1 MGLINQI
8 SVLFLLIITGFVIR
22 KKNIVSE
29 SFQKELSTLVLH
41 VTLPA
46 FIISSMNFT
55 FSEDVLKDIGMILVI
70 SFATYII
77 ALLLSYP
84 ITKLLGVSGKKRD
97 IYQYLCIFA
106 NVGFMGYPVLEL
118 IAGKQAVFYGAIYN
132 LPFNLFVW
140 TIGISIM
147 MRHKNEEEKVEIE
160 VEEEIST
167 EEIASNENAE
177 EEGIEEEVEVVDEVE
192 TLKLKV
198 AELEDQ
204 YLRVNAEF
212 ENMRK
217 RLEKEKMSAVAYSN
231 ELFARDMLSI
241 IDALDSASALK
252 ESEDI
257 KSEELFEKVK
267 EGIDLTVDQF
277 KKSFEKHGI
286 ELVDISGEF
295 DPNFHEAVMQV
306 ESEEKNSGEI
316 LQVFQKGY
324 KIKDRL
330 LRPAMVSI
338 VK

>member
-22 KKNIVSE
+22 KKNIVSR

-55 FSEDVLKDIGMILVI
+55 FSEEVLKDIGMILVI

-147 MRHKNEEEKVEIE
+147 MRHKNEEEKVHPLKNI
-160 VEEEIST
+160 VNPGF
-167 EEIASNENAE
+167 IAVMIGFFFYLTPFSIPTAINDTLAMIGKTTTPLSMMFIGFVLSEL
-177 EEGIEEEVEVVDEVE
+177 
-192 TLKLKV
+192 TLKEFKGDMK
-198 AELEDQ
+198 E
-204 YLRVNAEF
+204 YLLIAY
-212 ENMRK
+212 
-217 RLEKEKMSAVAYSN
+217 RLVITPLLSFSILYTLGFRGLLLIVPVVLAGMPAAANTAIFAARCDNDAKLASKMIFVSTLLS
-231 ELFARDMLSI
+231 MLTI
-241 IDALDSASALK
+241 PILMQL
-252 ESEDI
+252 
-257 KSEELFEKVK
+257 LNY
-267 EGIDLTVDQF
+267 F
-277 KKSFEKHGI
+277 K
-286 ELVDISGEF
+286 
-295 DPNFHEAVMQV
+295 
-306 ESEEKNSGEI
+306 
-316 LQVFQKGY
+316 
-324 KIKDRL
+324 
-330 LRPAMVSI
+330 
-338 VK
+338 

>member
-1 MGLINQI
+1 M
-8 SVLFLLIITGFVIR
+8 S
-22 KKNIVSE
+22 KK
-29 SFQKELSTLVLH
+29 
-41 VTLPA
+41 
-46 FIISSMNFT
+46 
-55 FSEDVLKDIGMILVI
+55 
-70 SFATYII
+70 
-77 ALLLSYP
+77 
-84 ITKLLGVSGKKRD
+84 
-97 IYQYLCIFA
+97 
-106 NVGFMGYPVLEL
+106 
-118 IAGKQAVFYGAIYN
+118 
-132 LPFNLFVW
+132 
-140 TIGISIM
+140 
-147 MRHKNEEEKVEIE
+147 EEKE
-160 VEEEIST
+160 VEVQEETIAQEEILSP
-167 EEIASNENAE
+167 EQEILD
-177 EEGIEEEVEVVDEVE
+177 EEVEVVDEVE
-192 TLKLKV
+192 TLKAKV

-217 RLEKEKMSAVAYSN
+217 RLEKEKMSAVSYAN

-252 ESEDI
+252 ESEDV

-295 DPNFHEAVMQV
+295 DPNIHEAVMQV
-306 ESEEKNSGEI
+306 DSEDKNSGEI

>member
-1 MGLINQI
+1 M
-8 SVLFLLIITGFVIR
+8 S
-22 KKNIVSE
+22 
-29 SFQKELSTLVLH
+29 
-41 VTLPA
+41 
-46 FIISSMNFT
+46 
-55 FSEDVLKDIGMILVI
+55 
-70 SFATYII
+70 
-77 ALLLSYP
+77 
-84 ITKLLGVSGKKRD
+84 
-97 IYQYLCIFA
+97 
-106 NVGFMGYPVLEL
+106 
-118 IAGKQAVFYGAIYN
+118 
-132 LPFNLFVW
+132 
-140 TIGISIM
+140 
-147 MRHKNEEEKVEIE
+147 KNEEEKIEIQEEVSQDEEQTSQEQE
-160 VEEEIST
+160 VEQEVEQEEIV
-167 EEIASNENAE
+167 EE
-177 EEGIEEEVEVVDEVE
+177 VDEVE
-192 TLKLKV
+192 TLKARV

-217 RLEKEKMSAVAYSN
+217 RLEKEKMSAVSYAN
-231 ELFARDMLSI
+231 ELFARDMLPI

-252 ESEDI
+252 ESEDT

-295 DPNFHEAVMQV
+295 DPNMHEAVMQV
-306 ESEEKNSGEI
+306 DSEEKNSGEI

>member
-1 MGLINQI
+1 M
-8 SVLFLLIITGFVIR
+8 
-22 KKNIVSE
+22 SE
-29 SFQKELSTLVLH
+29 
-41 VTLPA
+41 
-46 FIISSMNFT
+46 
-55 FSEDVLKDIGMILVI
+55 
-70 SFATYII
+70 
-77 ALLLSYP
+77 
-84 ITKLLGVSGKKRD
+84 
-97 IYQYLCIFA
+97 
-106 NVGFMGYPVLEL
+106 
-118 IAGKQAVFYGAIYN
+118 
-132 LPFNLFVW
+132 
-140 TIGISIM
+140 
-147 MRHKNEEEKVEIE
+147 NEENKVEDQ
-160 VEEEIST
+160 EEI
-167 EEIASNENAE
+167 EETVQSEAAVEDKEEVCEKEPTAE
-177 EEGIEEEVEVVDEVE
+177 EVIE
-192 TLKLKV
+192 TLNSKI
-198 AELEDQ
+198 AELEDR

-217 RLEKEKMSAVAYSN
+217 RLEKEKFSAVAYAN

-286 ELVDISGEF
+286 ELVDVSGEF

-306 ESEEKNSGEI
+306 DSEEKKSGDI

-324 KIKDRL
+324 KIRDRV